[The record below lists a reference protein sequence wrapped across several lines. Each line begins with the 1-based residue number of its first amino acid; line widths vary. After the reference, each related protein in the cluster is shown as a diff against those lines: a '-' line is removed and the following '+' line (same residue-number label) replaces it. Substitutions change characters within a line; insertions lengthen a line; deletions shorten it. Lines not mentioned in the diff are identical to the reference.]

1 MPIIRDYVCPQ
12 CNYFMHVT
20 LTFEQWDTP
29 PPACPACEVL
39 TRQEFTPP
47 SIVGSHR
54 AKATAIA
61 EEIADSDYN
70 VADMK
75 VEGYEGVRNKVR
87 YKDQLASHIPTGW
100 VNPAGLLQ
108 QAVVNGRQH
117 RKEHGSALDLIKQEP
132 DLIANSK
139 RISSRIW

>member
-1 MPIIRDYVCPQ
+1 MPIVRDYVCPQ
-12 CNYFMHVT
+12 CNHFMHVT
-20 LTFEQWDTP
+20 LPFEQWDTP
-29 PPACPACEVL
+29 PPNCPACEVR

-54 AKATAIA
+54 SKATAIA
-61 EEIADSDYN
+61 EEIAGSDYN
-70 VADMK
+70 VANMK

-87 YKDQLASHIPTGW
+87 YKDQSASQIPTGW
-100 VNPAGLLQ
+100 VRPDGLLQ
-108 QAVVNGRQH
+108 QAVANGRQM
-117 RKEHGSALDLIKQEP
+117 RREHGSALDLIKQEP